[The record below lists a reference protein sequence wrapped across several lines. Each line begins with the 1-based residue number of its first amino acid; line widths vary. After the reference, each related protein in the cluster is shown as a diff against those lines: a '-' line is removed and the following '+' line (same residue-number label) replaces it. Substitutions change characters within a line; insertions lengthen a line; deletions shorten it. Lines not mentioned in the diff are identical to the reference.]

1 MILPKMG
8 RYIETFKVKDNN
20 SKFMFSPLDSE
31 KILEKYKN
39 IWTKIEDLK
48 RIKLNALPVYY
59 DWWSIYKN

>member
-1 MILPKMG
+1 MG
-8 RYIETFKVKDNN
+8 GYIETFKVKDNN

-59 DWWSIYKN
+59 D